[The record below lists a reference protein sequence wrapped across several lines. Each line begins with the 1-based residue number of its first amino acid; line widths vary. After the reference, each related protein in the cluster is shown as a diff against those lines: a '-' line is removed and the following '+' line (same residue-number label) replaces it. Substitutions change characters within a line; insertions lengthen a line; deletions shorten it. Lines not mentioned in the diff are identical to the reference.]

1 MDDASIQE
9 IVNQITPLLVGRA
22 PGKIFQFGPMAMA
35 IDFGLRQ
42 RGLLFISVDPALPRL
57 HLIKRRVRDLERQ
70 STPLNQF
77 GQTLARDLSSTRT
90 QSIVKDLRDRVVRFQ
105 FAGEDE
111 LGEKKASMLIAQ
123 LTGRSANLF
132 VTDEEQIIIQAA
144 RLTDNSG
151 QRPGET
157 YTPPAS
163 AAKQQAGPTK
173 LFDLI
178 HHGDFSSASEAA
190 DAYFTSLLTQR
201 QFESRANAARGQI
214 RKSISQHQKL
224 LKKLQRDVES
234 HADAEEHKRVG
245 DLLLANLGTA
255 RRSGNRVKLIDYFS
269 DDAAPIE
276 IELDESTSLPEEAQR
291 RFALYQR
298 SKRALAKITSRI
310 AQVEQEIDELQS
322 EQRKLDDQLAAADP
336 QHKPTGL
343 ALLPL
348 AHGSRAVDTLS
359 GLTQKPAGGNAKRIP
374 GTRRYVSS
382 DGLEILVGRTS
393 KDNDYLTLKIARP
406 NDLWLHAADY
416 GGSHVVVRNST
427 RKDVPH
433 RTLIEAAQLAA
444 YFSRAKKDPKV
455 DVHYTQRKFV
465 SKPKGAKPG
474 LVRLQRFKNITVEPK
489 EAGKRT

>member
-9 IVNQITPLLVGRA
+9 IVNEITPLLVDRA
-22 PGKIFQFGPMAMA
+22 PGKLFQFGPMAMA

-77 GQTLARDLSSTRT
+77 GQVLVRDLSNTRT
-90 QSIVKDLRDRVVRFQ
+90 SSIVKDARDRVVRFHFVGQ
-105 FAGEDE
+105 DE
-111 LGEKKASMLIAQ
+111 LGEQKAITLIAQ

-132 VTDEEQIIIQAA
+132 VINEEQTIIQAA

-151 QRPGET
+151 QRTGEA
-157 YTPPAS
+157 YTPPS
-163 AAKQQAGPTK
+163 SEPKSPVSPTK

-178 HHGDFSSASEAA
+178 HNGGFPSPSEAA
-190 DAYFTSLLTQR
+190 DAYFTSALTQR
-201 QFESRANAARGQI
+201 EFESRANAARAQI
-214 RKSISQHQKL
+214 RKKISQQQKL
-224 LKKLQRDVES
+224 LKQLQNDLAS
-234 HADAEEHKRVG
+234 HADAEEHKRIG
-245 DLLLANLGTA
+245 DLLLANLTTA
-255 RRSGNRVKLIDYFS
+255 KRSRDRVKLIDYFS
-269 DDAAPIE
+269 ENASPIE

-291 RFALYQR
+291 RFTLYQR
-298 SKRALAKITSRI
+298 SKRALRQIASRI
-310 AQVEQEIDELQS
+310 VEVEREIDRLQA
-322 EQRKLDDQLAAADP
+322 EQKKLDDQLAAADP
-336 QHKPTGL
+336 QDKPTGFVSL
-343 ALLPL
+343 QTR
-348 AHGSRAVDTLS
+348 GSRATDTLS
-359 GLTQKPAGGNAKRIP
+359 GLTPKRASSDPKRIP

-393 KDNDYLTLKIARP
+393 KDNDHLTLKIARP

-444 YFSRAKKDPKV
+444 YFSQAKKDPKV

-465 SKPKGAKPG
+465 SKPKGSNPG
-474 LVRLQRFKNITVEPK
+474 LVRLQRFKNITVAPR
-489 EAGKRT
+489 EAGIKS